1 MTNLKKWDKSDLVT
15 LNLQPQDYE
24 YLRHNGIEV
33 GIYGYINVDSKFE
46 FMGGVILG
54 YDSDI
59 PIVCDQNGDG
69 IYAVEPKARRFANSS
84 IEYFVCTIKIL
95 KQYCEKIES
104 ISDEDKALEIVRS
117 TIDEMKN
124 IDKYAWDED
133 SNYWPI
139 IGQQM
144 MEGNL

>member
-1 MTNLKKWDKSDLVT
+1 MSNLKKWDKSDLEA

-24 YLRHNGIEV
+24 YLRYKGIEI
-33 GIYGYINVDSKFE
+33 GLYGYINVDSKFE
-46 FMGGVILG
+46 FMSGVILG

-84 IEYFVCTIKIL
+84 VEYFVCTIKSL

-104 ISDEDKALEIVRS
+104 VSDEDEALEIVRS
-117 TIDEMKN
+117 TIDKMKN
-124 IDKYAWDED
+124 IDQCAWRDD
-133 SNYWPI
+133 SNYWPV

-144 MEGNL
+144 VEGNL